1 MSEHTSYQRRAHAS
15 LLLSQLSGG
24 GVGSVLRAV
33 TWHNLLLRLGT
44 RLPLFLIH
52 DLGLLLVTSVDPQQ
66 LATSSA
72 LSSQS
77 QVQITRGLLLRY
89 QDLLKTLLRSSVME
103 QLAALQLRDELVAV
117 VLHRLLAELQSRL
130 PRVAGAEL
138 PTLPSHWHN
147 LGSQDGDVAGLTEG
161 VQWLETL
168 TAEPQVLQLLTYVE
182 LLDVQ
187 TLRLLGQGGGAAGQ
201 LLDSVESGAPD
212 LLDLLQVLSAPGT
225 GDIVRFAL
233 ELLPQVLETRRA
245 PGAQTFPTGGYAALL
260 QHGSLADLLP
270 TELAQDDDVFALRYA
285 LNELVY
291 YGREQQRKQPQRRH
305 YLLVDGS
312 PSMRGLRQVFARG
325 LALSLC
331 KKLSLQGQAVV
342 LRLFDGRLHE
352 RVDLARTPGRLL
364 PYLLGFRSQRGRNYS
379 RVFSD
384 LLQELTAEQQSAKS
398 PVLTTLYIL
407 THGECHIPRQT
418 VAALS
423 KLATLYGVYVL
434 PSGELQLDYLPLLHR
449 TQIVHASELS
459 SVKSRRQRA
468 LQIVDDVSHEAPA
481 ATQRA

>member
-66 LATSSA
+66 LAISSA

-130 PRVAGAEL
+130 PRVVGVEL

-168 TAEPQVLQLLTYVE
+168 TAEPQVLQ
-182 LLDVQ
+182 
-187 TLRLLGQGGGAAGQ
+187 
-201 LLDSVESGAPD
+201 P
-212 LLDLLQVLSAPGT
+212 
-225 GDIVRFAL
+225 
-233 ELLPQVLETRRA
+233 
-245 PGAQTFPTGGYAALL
+245 
-260 QHGSLADLLP
+260 
-270 TELAQDDDVFALRYA
+270 
-285 LNELVY
+285 
-291 YGREQQRKQPQRRH
+291 
-305 YLLVDGS
+305 
-312 PSMRGLRQVFARG
+312 M
-325 LALSLC
+325 
-331 KKLSLQGQAVV
+331 V
-342 LRLFDGRLHE
+342 LRE
-352 RVDLARTPGRLL
+352 M
-364 PYLLGFRSQRGRNYS
+364 
-379 RVFSD
+379 
-384 LLQELTAEQQSAKS
+384 
-398 PVLTTLYIL
+398 
-407 THGECHIPRQT
+407 
-418 VAALS
+418 AL
-423 KLATLYGVYVL
+423 
-434 PSGELQLDYLPLLHR
+434 
-449 TQIVHASELS
+449 
-459 SVKSRRQRA
+459 
-468 LQIVDDVSHEAPA
+468 
-481 ATQRA
+481 